1 MKWQRLFT
9 KRYWHFWIELSMIVN
24 FIALPFHDDNMDLTK
39 KKICFSKINS
49 TVIVTTVIVSQPT
62 INILNPFRPVHF

>member
-1 MKWQRLFT
+1 
-9 KRYWHFWIELSMIVN
+9 MIVN

-39 KKICFSKINS
+39 KKFCFSKINS

>member
-1 MKWQRLFT
+1 
-9 KRYWHFWIELSMIVN
+9 MIVN

-39 KKICFSKINS
+39 KNFYFSKINS